1 MSNEPYEITYEDLH
15 TLWRQNQMDMQECEH
30 VTQTTNRGETYY
42 ANDGHPGNEK
52 IDNFFTAFYKE
63 VLYRDMKTSGH
74 MMQYPH
80 GIVIMQGRTNS
91 FYRGENQIFPRS
103 QATLYRSLEKIESEE
118 AQRAYRFVTKM
129 RIAEFGIFLC
139 RLGIVQFWLQNY
151 GSVLFEPLAQ
161 HYGLE
166 TEWLDVTSDF
176 EVALFFATC
185 YWDDQKKTWLPLTKE
200 QTEKNQY
207 TQYGVI
213 FHIPEWQAR
222 SNSLIKY
229 CPGQDEE
236 YLVNDILPIGY
247 QPFMRCHSQHAYGIH
262 MEKPFPLQ
270 EDYSF
275 EKLRFR
281 HNEKL
286 SRAVYERMDGGKKI
300 YPQEGLNDFSDVIQ
314 KIKSSTIFSR
324 EAFESV
330 LNREGIYSSEA
341 EAKKVMSEIGIA
353 GKPVEILPG
362 DLKPA
367 FGLSRQRINAL
378 NRKYIGFSVE
388 KAYGIQLTQ
397 RLVYRPP
404 A

>member
-1 MSNEPYEITYEDLH
+1 M
-15 TLWRQNQMDMQECEH
+15 
-30 VTQTTNRGETYY
+30 
-42 ANDGHPGNEK
+42 
-52 IDNFFTAFYKE
+52 
-63 VLYRDMKTSGH
+63 
-74 MMQYPH
+74 
-80 GIVIMQGRTNS
+80 
-91 FYRGENQIFPRS
+91 
-103 QATLYRSLEKIESEE
+103 
-118 AQRAYRFVTKM
+118 
-129 RIAEFGIFLC
+129 
-139 RLGIVQFWLQNY
+139 
-151 GSVLFEPLAQ
+151 
-161 HYGLE
+161 
-166 TEWLDVTSDF
+166 
-176 EVALFFATC
+176 
-185 YWDDQKKTWLPLTKE
+185 
-200 QTEKNQY
+200 
-207 TQYGVI
+207 
-213 FHIPEWQAR
+213 
-222 SNSLIKY
+222 IKY

-341 EAKKVMSEIGIA
+341 EAKKAMSEIGIA